1 MTWIDLVA
9 VAAGGF
15 TGAII
20 RYFVSKKL
28 NTNSLIPYGT
38 LLVNLLGCLLIGLVV
53 GLQLSPSLTF
63 LLATGV
69 AGALTTF
76 STWLKEILGMAR
88 LQKLGKS
95 MGYLMGSIILG
106 IAFVYV
112 GYIGGTFFLE

>member
-1 MTWIDLVA
+1 MTWVDLVA

-38 LLVNLLGCLLIGLVV
+38 LVVNLLGCLLIGLVV
-53 GLQLSPSLTF
+53 GLQLSSSLTF

-76 STWLKEILGMAR
+76 STWVKEIVAMAR
-88 LQKLGKS
+88 LQEFAKS
-95 MGYLMGSIILG
+95 VVYLLGSIIFG

-112 GYIGGTFFLE
+112 GYIGGTFF